1 MYLEAI
7 SHLEDLYVQPI
18 FCIVFLYSLFSNVK
32 SESDGAIDW
41 LMSCMIIPATAFDQY
56 YLNMASNYNQ
66 DQKISL
72 T

>member
-1 MYLEAI
+1 MYNQYFVLC
-7 SHLEDLYVQPI
+7 
-18 FCIVFLYSLFSNVK
+18 FCTPCFSNVK